1 MPGERQYNAGP
12 SFVSGAIALHSA
24 TDEEPT
30 MMGAFFAMTE
40 LASTT
45 AVWGF
50 DWSSRTTNLIGR
62 PLIPPPLLTIVS
74 MMPSVRTC
82 SRPRNDSAPVAAR
95 IALISYGSAPA
106 PGRGIE
112 DSASTSVR
120 TSKFFIGTLLRSAP
134 QQHPR
139 AARRERRESRRND
152 HRDAKPLEQIVRQCD
167 DDAESRDSEKPG
179 RPCDRVVDAGCDSG
193 MLARDGIHDRR
204 RQR

>member
-30 MMGAFFAMTE
+30 MMGAFFAMTA

-62 PLIPPPLLTIVS
+62 PLMPPALLIIAS
-74 MMPSVRTC
+74 MIPSVRTC
-82 SRPRNDSAPVAAR
+82 SRPRKDSGPVAAR
-95 IALISYGSAPA
+95 IALISYGSAPD

-112 DSASTSVR
+112 HSASASVR
-120 TSKFFIGTLLRSAP
+120 TSMRFIGRPLRSAP

-139 AARRERRESRRND
+139 AACRKRGEPRRND
-152 HRDAKPLEQIVRQCD
+152 HGD
-167 DDAESRDSEKPG
+167 
-179 RPCDRVVDAGCDSG
+179 
-193 MLARDGIHDRR
+193 
-204 RQR
+204 